1 MMLIIRASLLSS
13 YGKNVAKPLYERKD
27 ALFGKTFYT
36 SLNLRVDLV
45 FWCFPSYSHFGAF
58 TVKFSLNLFTAQKI
72 ANLQTTVSH
81 FIKIV
86 LSLFFL
92 LIITASMWSR
102 YDKDLGEP
110 RYDQKDD

>member
-1 MMLIIRASLLSS
+1 M
-13 YGKNVAKPLYERKD
+13 
-27 ALFGKTFYT
+27 
-36 SLNLRVDLV
+36 
-45 FWCFPSYSHFGAF
+45 
-58 TVKFSLNLFTAQKI
+58 KFSLNLFTAQKI
-72 ANLQTTVSH
+72 ANLQTTVRH
-81 FIKIV
+81 LIIIV